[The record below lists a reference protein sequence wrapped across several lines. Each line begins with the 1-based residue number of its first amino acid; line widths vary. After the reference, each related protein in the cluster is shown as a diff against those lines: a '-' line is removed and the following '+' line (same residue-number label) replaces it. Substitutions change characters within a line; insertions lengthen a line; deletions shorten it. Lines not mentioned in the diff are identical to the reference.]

1 MALAPVQ
8 TLSFIA
14 PAGRGTQLLEFE
26 QFDPALGA
34 LGGVRTEISA
44 QVDGLLLV
52 ENMEGRAVSLGY
64 VASGKVSLSVGAE
77 ALTSE
82 AVEAEQ
88 IVTLAAFDG
97 GVDYSG
103 ASGMFIP
110 VSARVDGVAP
120 AEATGTVSTAPFIG
134 TGTVGLTVA
143 SQAANRIAGPANMR
157 VQAAASLGGEVRLAY
172 DYTPGPGTEDNGG
185 GGGSSVVITYPLVD
199 FGAGVT
205 VTTAPQVFRRDTGP
219 TGWQETLA
227 VGRFD
232 PALGTLIAVH
242 VRMVSTMTATAWAE
256 NQGAAPAV
264 VTVAQE
270 AQTALFLDGIGLLSS
285 RAQVERSLALGA
297 GDGVDDFAGSGGM
310 GEAGWAFHRGQALT
324 MTSDAAR
331 AAFSGTGTV
340 TMTLDSIGSGV
351 ISGPESFLAEIAALS
366 GAVVEVAY
374 TYLVEASAAAVVVDG
389 SGAMA
394 GAAYGGPVPLLQ
406 REFISITPENVV
418 VAAASDNWF
427 IRTGDGDDAIAARG
441 GTNVIDGGGGS
452 NFLTGGFGLDT
463 FFVDLRPGLVP
474 SWSTIANF
482 QPGDAVTLW
491 GVTAGGMP
499 MAWSED
505 EGAVGA
511 TGLTLHITVPGQ
523 PAAAMTLS
531 GYDAGDIT
539 NGALDI
545 RFGTIEGNDYMW
557 IRAI

>member
-8 TLSFIA
+8 TLSFSE
-14 PAGRGTQLLEFE
+14 PSGRGTQLLAFE

-52 ENMEGRAVSLGY
+52 ENLEGRAVSLGY
-64 VASGKVSLSVGAE
+64 VASGKVALSVGAE

-88 IVTLAAFDG
+88 IVALAAFDG
-97 GVDYSG
+97 SVDYSG

-120 AEATGTVSTAPFIG
+120 EEATGTVSTAPFLG
-134 TGTVGLTVA
+134 TGTVELAVA
-143 SQAANRIAGPANMR
+143 SLAANRIAGPANMR

-172 DYTPGPGTEDNGG
+172 DYTPGPGTVDNGG
-185 GGGSSVVITYPLVD
+185 GNGPSVVITYPSVD

-205 VTTAPQVFRRDTGP
+205 VTTAPQVFRHDTSA
-219 TGWQETLA
+219 TGWQDSLA

-232 PALGTLIAVH
+232 PGLGTLIAVH
-242 VRMVSTMTATAWAE
+242 VRMVSTVTATAQAE
-256 NQGAAPAV
+256 NQGAAPAEL
-264 VTVAQE
+264 TVEQQAR
-270 AQTALFLDGIGLLSS
+270 TALFLDGIGLLSS
-285 RAQVERSLALGA
+285 NAEVKRTLALGA
-297 GDGVDDFAGSGGM
+297 GDGTDDFAGSGGM
-310 GEAGWAFHRGQALT
+310 GEAGWDFHRGQALT
-324 MTSDAAR
+324 MTSDTAR
-331 AAFSGTGTV
+331 ATFTGTGSV

-351 ISGPESFLAEIAALS
+351 ISGPESFLAEISALS

-374 TYLVEASAAAVVVDG
+374 TYLVADAAAAVVVDG

-406 REFISITPENVV
+406 REFIDITTENVV

-427 IRTGDGDDAIAARG
+427 IRTGNGTDAIAALG

-463 FFVDLRPGLVP
+463 FFVDLRAALVP
-474 SWSTIANF
+474 TWSTIANF

-491 GVTAGGMP
+491 GVTSGGVP
-499 MAWSED
+499 MAWAED
-505 EGAVGA
+505 EGAAGA
-511 TGLTLHITVPGQ
+511 TGLTLHVTAPGG

-539 NGALDI
+539 NGSLDI
-545 RFGTIEGNDYMW
+545 RFGTVEGNDYMW